1 MAHLRRSQE
10 GRNRQVR
17 NRDGRGRAGRN
28 RAPRSVPLG
37 FAALVFAFAL
47 GAFGPVGPAA
57 AAAQTTDADAPRL
70 LTPDDYG
77 DFESLGAMDL
87 SPEGDWLAATIS
99 RVDADGKVRIRRT
112 DGDDVVVVENGIRSE
127 FSADGRW
134 VAVAV
139 RPGEE
144 ERERLERE
152 GERIRNDLVLVE
164 LATADTTRRSR
175 VAGWNFSPDGA
186 FLALRRYG
194 GSSDD
199 DHSGVDVVIRDLAT
213 GLELNMGN
221 VAEMSW
227 HDEEP
232 LLAMVVDAEG
242 MAGNGVRVYDAP
254 ARTLRPLHSEEARFS
269 ELTWREEATDVA
281 VLRSDPD
288 TVRGDTLMA
297 VLAWSGVD
305 GDQPEHWRL
314 EGPVMGA
321 VAGEAEEERRITDF
335 RGLRWAEDG
344 SRIFFSTV
352 PREPAEDEGEADPED
367 EAEDDEEEQEA
378 EEERKAEEAP
388 GLEIWHARDID
399 PVPQQRV
406 RANQLRTRSDLT
418 GWGPA
423 SGATV
428 VLGGMALD
436 ETISLIGDEDGALL
450 QDSGP
455 YAQER
460 MFGPV
465 YRDMYAVDVATGQ
478 RELLLER
485 IQFSYGTSPEGRYLL
500 FFEDDQWHSYDLE
513 DGVRRDLTSEL
524 PAVFVNQEN
533 DHTVDQPPPYGSGGW
548 MEDDEAVLLYDRYD
562 VWRVAPDGSGGER
575 LTRGDEE
582 DVRHRVVRL
591 DFDEPAHA
599 SDEPLYLS
607 RFGHWTKESGY
618 ARLHPDGRV
627 EPLIYEAASIGR
639 LARAD
644 EADRYIFVEQR
655 YDLPPRVHITD
666 GSFADRSEVTAVN
679 TDVLD
684 RFHWGHAELVDYE
697 NEWGEPL
704 QGALFYPAD
713 YEPGREY
720 PMIVYHYE
728 RRSQILHSW
737 MNPSERSAYNTTVFS
752 HNGYFVFQ
760 PDIVYRDRNPGVAF
774 MESVLP
780 ALDAALEAAPVD
792 PERVGIIGHS
802 WGGYQT
808 TFAVTQTDR
817 FAAGVAGAPLTNLM
831 SMYLSF
837 YWNTGGTDARIFEI
851 SQGRM
856 EVPWWEDYESY
867 RANSPVHHIERMN
880 TPLLMAFGTED
891 GAVEFNQ
898 GVEFYNAARRAGK
911 DFVLLVY
918 EGENHSLR
926 QEPNQLDYHRRTLEW
941 FDHYLNGAEAPAWIT
956 EGVPFLE
963 QQEKLER
970 GPAAGRRPGGG
981 GSNR

>member
-1 MAHLRRSQE
+1 MMKSSSRPALLWILALSLLLATP
-10 GRNRQVR
+10 VL
-17 NRDGRGRAGRN
+17 AF
-28 RAPRSVPLG
+28 PVPLAAQEATVHDPSE
-37 FAALVFAFAL
+37 AALDEL
-47 GAFGPVGPAA
+47 
-57 AAAQTTDADAPRL
+57 RL
-70 LTPDDYG
+70 LGPGDYG
-77 DFESLGAMDL
+77 EFESLGALSL
-87 SPEGDWLAATIS
+87 SPDGVWLAATVS
-99 RVDADGKVRIRRT
+99 RVDADGEVRIQRT
-112 DGDDVVVVENGIRSE
+112 DGNDVVVVENGIRAE
-127 FSADGRW
+127 FSADGAW
-134 VAVAV
+134 AAVAV
-139 RPGEE
+139 RPAEG

-164 LATADTTRRSR
+164 LATADTTRRPR
-175 VAGWNFSPDGA
+175 VAGWSFSPDGG

-194 GSSDD
+194 SNDD
-199 DHSGVDVVIRDLAT
+199 EHSGVDVVVRELAT
-213 GLELNMGN
+213 GVELNIGN
-221 VAEMSW
+221 VAEMGW
-227 HDEEP
+227 HDERP

-242 MAGNGVRVYDAP
+242 MAGNGVRIYDASTGTM
-254 ARTLRPLHSEEARFS
+254 RTLHSEDARFS
-269 ELTWREEATDVA
+269 DLTWREEAADIA

-288 TVRGDTLMA
+288 TARGDTLMA

-305 GDQPEHWRL
+305 EPDPGHWRL
-314 EGPVMGA
+314 EGAWEGA
-321 VAGEAEEERRITDF
+321 VEGEADEERRITDF

-344 SRIFFSTV
+344 SRLFFGTV
-352 PREPAEDEGEADPED
+352 PRDPADEEGEEDPGADAEGDEDEEEAEGEEEAAD
-367 EAEDDEEEQEA
+367 EAEKE
-378 EEERKAEEAP
+378 AEEAP

-418 GWGPA
+418 AWEPA
-423 SGATV
+423 SGRTT
-428 VLGGMALD
+428 VLGGMAGD
-436 ETISLIGDEDGALL
+436 EVISLTGDEAMALL
-450 QDSGP
+450 QDGES
-455 YAQER
+455 YAEER

-465 YRDMYAVDVATGQ
+465 YRDMYAVDLATGQ
-478 RELLLER
+478 RELILER
-485 IQFSYGTSPEGRYLL
+485 VQFSYGSSPEGRYIL
-500 FFEDDQWHSYDLE
+500 FFEDDQWRVWDLAE
-513 DGVRRDLTSEL
+513 AVRRDLTSEL
-524 PAVFVNQEN
+524 PTVFVNQEN
-533 DHTVDQPPPYGSGGW
+533 DHTVEQPPPYGTGGW
-548 MEDDEAVLLYDRYD
+548 MDDDQAVLLYDRYD

>member
-1 MAHLRRSQE
+1 MKTSIRPRPPLWTLALSLL
-10 GRNRQVR
+10 VTTPVL
-17 NRDGRGRAGRN
+17 AFP
-28 RAPRSVPLG
+28 APL
-37 FAALVFAFAL
+37 
-47 GAFGPVGPAA
+47 
-57 AAAQTTDADAPRL
+57 AAQEATVPGPLEAASDELRL
-70 LTPDDYG
+70 LGPDDYG
-77 DFESLGAMDL
+77 EFESLGAVSL
-87 SPEGDWLAATIS
+87 SPTGDWLVAIVS
-99 RVDADGKVRIRRT
+99 RVDADGEVRIRHT
-112 DGDDVVVVENGIRSE
+112 DGNDLVVVNNGIRAE
-127 FSADGRW
+127 FSADGSW
-134 VAVAV
+134 AAVAV
-139 RPGEE
+139 QPAEA
-144 ERERLERE
+144 ERERLARDEE
-152 GERIRNDLVLVE
+152 PIRNDLVLVE
-164 LATADTTRRSR
+164 LATADTTRRAR
-175 VAGWNFSPDGA
+175 VAGWSFSPDGA

-194 GSSDD
+194 SDD
-199 DHSGVDVVIRDLAT
+199 DEHSGVDVVVRELAT
-213 GLELNMGN
+213 GIELNMGN
-221 VAEMSW
+221 VAEMVW
-227 HDEEP
+227 HHERP

-242 MAGNGVRVYDAP
+242 MAGNGVRIYHASTGTM
-254 ARTLRPLHSEEARFS
+254 RTLHSKDARFS
-269 ELTWREEATDVA
+269 DLTWREEATDVA

-288 TVRGDTLMA
+288 TARGDTLMA
-297 VLAWSGVD
+297 VLAWSEVEEPDPG
-305 GDQPEHWRL
+305 HWRL
-314 EGPVMGA
+314 EGAWEGGVE
-321 VAGEAEEERRITDF
+321 GEADEERRITDF

-344 SRIFFSTV
+344 SRLFFGTV
-352 PREPAEDEGEADPED
+352 PRDPVEKAPAEDEGDPAEDEGDPAEDD
-367 EAEDDEEEQEA
+367 EAEDEEE
-378 EEERKAEEAP
+378 KDAEEAP
-388 GLEIWHARDID
+388 DLEIWHARDID

-406 RANQLRTRSDLT
+406 QANQLRTRSDLT
-418 GWGPA
+418 AWEPA
-423 SGATV
+423 SGRTT
-428 VLGGMALD
+428 VLGGMARD
-436 ETISLIGDEDGALL
+436 EVISLTGDEARALL
-450 QDSGP
+450 QDGAP
-455 YAQER
+455 YAEER

-465 YRDMYAVDVATGQ
+465 YRDMYAVDLGTGQ

-485 IQFSYGTSPEGRYLL
+485 VQFSYGSSPGGRYIL
-500 FFEDDQWHSYDLE
+500 FFEDDQWHVWDLAE
-513 DGVRRDLTSEL
+513 ATRRNLTSEL
-524 PAVFVNQEN
+524 PTVFVNQEN
-533 DHTVDQPPPYGSGGW
+533 DHTVEQPPPYGTGGW
-548 MEDDEAVLLYDRYD
+548 MDDDEAVLLYDRYD

-575 LTRGDEE
+575 LTRGHEE

-591 DFDEPAHA
+591 DLDAPAHA
-599 SDEPLYLS
+599 SREPLYLS
-607 RFGHWTKESGY
+607 LYGHWTKESGY
-618 ARLHPDGRV
+618 ARLHPDGQV
-627 EPLIYEAASIGR
+627 EPLIYEAASISR
-639 LARAD
+639 LATAD

-666 GSFADRSEVTAVN
+666 GSFAERREGTAVN
-679 TDVLD
+679 TDVLN

-728 RRSQILHSW
+728 RLSQILHNW
-737 MNPSERSAYNTTVFS
+737 TNPSERSAYNTTVFS

-817 FAAGVAGAPLTNLM
+817 FAAGVAGAPLTNLI

-851 SQGRM
+851 SQARM

-867 RANSPVHHIERMN
+867 RANSPVHHIEQMN

-918 EGENHSLR
+918 EGENHSLQR
-926 QEPNQLDYHRRTLEW
+926 EPNQLDYHRRTLEW

-956 EGVPFLE
+956 DGVPYLE

-970 GPAAGRRPGGG
+970 GPAAGR
-981 GSNR
+981 